1 MYNVHII
8 EHLNWFILVQQRRP
22 ILSYFTKFTE
32 VSQQHL
38 LIISAVHD
46 FFEPCIT
53 PASLTFLLFVIFLR
67 TFYSKGWK
75 AWWGLVAHLFLVF
88 FTTLVST
95 TFTELIH
102 VAIPRGKYF
111 FVSRFNHNYHI
122 SLKSILQEFQ
132 GLCKNPF
139 YFKFQIQNH
148 LFLIILSQPWIRG
161 ILWWSY
167 DDFMMIL
174 WRSYNHW
181 SHFFIA
187 TLDKGDVCQPQH
199 RGSKTLLCPQTE
211 TNQTKKKTKKGRKL
225 CPLLKLK
232 QGLVNLQ
239 RNQVSVYL
247 LTSSSMRWFYHTL
260 VDALH
265 PLELLHVSL
274 VYSLLIGLEWTMK
287 KIPRVLSKPS
297 YSVF

>member
-46 FFEPCIT
+46 FFEPRIT
-53 PASLTFLLFVIFLR
+53 PANLAFLLFVIFLR

-75 AWWGLVAHLFLVF
+75 AGWGLGAHLFLVF

-167 DDFMMIL
+167 DDLMMIL
-174 WRSYNHW
+174 W
-181 SHFFIA
+181 
-187 TLDKGDVCQPQH
+187 
-199 RGSKTLLCPQTE
+199 
-211 TNQTKKKTKKGRKL
+211 
-225 CPLLKLK
+225 
-232 QGLVNLQ
+232 
-239 RNQVSVYL
+239 
-247 LTSSSMRWFYHTL
+247 WFH
-260 VDALH
+260 DD
-265 PLELLHVSL
+265 
-274 VYSLLIGLEWTMK
+274 IMK
-287 KIPRVLSKPS
+287 IV
-297 YSVF
+297 

>member
-1 MYNVHII
+1 MHNVHVI

-53 PASLTFLLFVIFLR
+53 PASLAFLLFVIFLR

-75 AWWGLVAHLFLVF
+75 AGWGLGAHLFLVF

-211 TNQTKKKTKKGRKL
+211 TNQTKKKQKKEENCVRSSNWNKGWLTFSATRSQFICWHRRPWDDFTTHL
-225 CPLLKLK
+225 LMLFTPL
-232 QGLVNLQ
+232 NCF
-239 RNQVSVYL
+239 
-247 LTSSSMRWFYHTL
+247 T
-260 VDALH
+260 
-265 PLELLHVSL
+265 
-274 VYSLLIGLEWTMK
+274 
-287 KIPRVLSKPS
+287 
-297 YSVF
+297 